1 MKKVFYFIML
11 SALVLSSSANAQN
24 KGYEKSVEIGYA
36 IGVGKYNNDIFNL
49 SMINGYRF
57 NDTFFAGIGV
67 GVGYSNALNGVDIST
82 LGITTEFRTEAI
94 LIPIYANIKANLS
107 KDNKISPFLSLNI
120 GYTIDVN
127 QYLKDAPGFFIQPNF
142 GVDFKIT
149 DKTSIYGLV
158 GFNLQHFDYSYTR
171 NVGTTSSDWEITTK
185 SEMFK
190 AIDLKIGFKF

>member
-1 MKKVFYFIML
+1 ML
-11 SALVLSSSANAQN
+11 SALVLPLSVNAQS
-24 KGYEKSVEIGYA
+24 KGYEKSIEIGYA
-36 IGVGKYNNDIFNL
+36 VGVGKYNNDIINL

-57 NDTFFAGIGV
+57 NNTLFAGIGV

-82 LGITTEFRTEAI
+82 LGITTEYRTDAI

-107 KDNKISPFLSLNI
+107 KDSKISPFLSLNV
-120 GYTIDVN
+120 GYTINAN
-127 QYLKDAPGFFIQPNF
+127 QYLKDAPGFHIQPNF
-142 GVDFKIT
+142 GIDFKIT

-171 NVGTTSSDWEITTK
+171 NVGTTTSDWEITTN